1 MAIATAKA
9 TFTGAEDSI
18 AVTYANIT
26 TAVPTVICSDA
37 IVTDGSPAPVIS
49 VQGAPTNT
57 GCTVATSARFSG
69 TVTILVL
76 D

>member
-1 MAIATAKA
+1 MAIATATA
-9 TFTGAEDSI
+9 TFNGTQDSV
-18 AVTYANIT
+18 AVAYANIT
-26 TAVPTVICSDA
+26 TPVPTVICGDA

-57 GCTVATSARFSG
+57 GCTVATSSRFTG
-69 TVTILVL
+69 TVNVLVM